1 MVLAHIILVNILKI
15 QIPLSMQKSACEM
28 KYGIVYSLI
37 NTSYML
43 KQYLKF
49 TNQIPSVNYHKSL
62 VSKHNLKGNKNTY
75 FLIHLPL
82 LQC

>member
-1 MVLAHIILVNILKI
+1 MVLAHIVSVNILKI
-15 QIPLSMQKSACEM
+15 QILISMQKSACEM

-37 NTSYML
+37 NTNYMF
-43 KQYLKF
+43 KQYVKF

-75 FLIHLPL
+75 FLIHLSL
-82 LQC
+82 LQW